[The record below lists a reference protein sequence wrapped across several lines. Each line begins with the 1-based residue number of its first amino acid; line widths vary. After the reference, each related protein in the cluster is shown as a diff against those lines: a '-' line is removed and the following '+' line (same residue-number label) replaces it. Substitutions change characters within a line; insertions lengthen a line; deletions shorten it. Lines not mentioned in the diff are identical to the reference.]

1 MKTSESIKEIAGA
14 ICKMQAALKP
24 ADKDNTNPMYKSKY
38 SDINAVWEALRV
50 PLTSNGLSVWQDA
63 TTSETGVSV
72 ITRVVHQ
79 SGEWIEFSP
88 FFVPLGA
95 KKDAH
100 GFGSCTSY
108 ARRYSLCSALGITSD
123 DDDGNACAAPSPKSQ
138 ASSPA
143 TMPAHNVSADITKD
157 QALSMLARFGGE
169 SVMILMFL
177 SERCAR
183 FKTKLVD
190 EVESFIASEALA
202 MAEFSFWKDAQVAKK
217 KTAA

>member
-1 MKTSESIKEIAGA
+1 MKTSESIINIAKA
-14 ICKMQAALKP
+14 ICAMQAALKP

-72 ITRVVHQ
+72 ITRVVHS

-88 FFVPLGA
+88 FFVPLGQ

-100 GFGSCTSY
+100 GFGSATSY

-123 DDDGNACAAPSPKSQ
+123 DDDGNGCVSQ
-138 ASSPA
+138 PA
-143 TMPAHNVSADITKD
+143 RAQIPADKMEKVKPVISHALTDNEALEKLKIYNGDAGRIMVFLKD
-157 QALSMLARFGGE
+157 
-169 SVMILMFL
+169 
-177 SERCAR
+177 RCAR
-183 FKTKLVD
+183 FKTTLAD
-190 EVESFIASEALA
+190 EIDSFIQAGDLA
-202 MAEFSFWKDAQVAKK
+202 WAEFSMWYEK
-217 KTAA
+217 KTK

>member
-1 MKTSESIKEIAGA
+1 
-14 ICKMQAALKP
+14 
-24 ADKDNTNPMYKSKY
+24 MYKSKY

-123 DDDGNACAAPSPKSQ
+123 DDDGNACAAPLPKSQ
-138 ASSPA
+138 ASCSAKQQVPPIQSA
-143 TMPAHNVSADITKD
+143 NTSADISKD
-157 QALSMLARFGGE
+157 QALSMLARYNGE
-169 SVMILMFL
+169 SVMILTFL
-177 SERCAR
+177 IERSAR
-183 FKTKLVD
+183 FKTKLID

-202 MAEFSFWKDAQVAKK
+202 MAEFGFWKDAQAAKK